1 MSLSPELKTAIS
13 NLPSKEKDKL
23 LFRLLKKD
31 YDLANRLL
39 FELVSTDSVEDRRE
53 QAKKEVANYL
63 KYSERSNS
71 TGILHLYMRDMSGII
86 SYHVKITKDKYGE
99 IELLI
104 WMMTH
109 LLTAAKNIMDS
120 ELRNKSDKFCTA
132 IVAKVFKIL
141 LLLNKMNE
149 DLRYD
154 FKEDLLALQEAFTNV
169 EVLMKTAVY
178 NGFDINW
185 LDLEKLPDN
194 IEDIYKDLKERDYLK

>member
-53 QAKKEVANYL
+53 QAKNKVANYL
-63 KYSERSNS
+63 NYSKGRNS

-86 SYHVKITKDKYGE
+86 AYHVKITKDKYGE
-99 IELLI
+99 VELLI
-104 WMMTH
+104 WMMTNF
-109 LLTAAKNIMDS
+109 LTIAKDTINNES
-120 ELRNKSDKFCTA
+120 QNKSDKFCTA
-132 IVAKVFKIL
+132 LVAKVFKIL
-141 LLLNKMNE
+141 LLINKMNE

-154 FKEDLLALQEAFTNV
+154 FKENLLDLCDAFTAV
-169 EVLMKTAVY
+169 DALMKTAIY
-178 NGFDINW
+178 NGFDVNW
-185 LDLEKLPDN
+185 LDLERLPDN
-194 IEDIYKDLKERDYLK
+194 IEDIYKDLKERGYLK